1 MGARPARIRRVK
13 TVKHKSNAFTWLSR
27 QLGAKFGIGIITIV
41 PFAATIWILYEIF
54 VRIDDIL
61 QPFIEA
67 IWGHTIPG
75 AGFAITLILILL
87 AGFFASNFIGKRL
100 IQYAE
105 SAIPGM
111 PLFHQLY
118 SGIKQILESFSP
130 AAGTGRM
137 RTVLIEFPRK
147 GMKAIGFITNELRD
161 ESGKKLLFVF
171 IPNSP
176 NPTSGGFMEIVE
188 EEEIIRTNISIENA
202 FKTIFSA
209 GKVVPDEVV
218 DCLFPNGKPRVGN

>member
-1 MGARPARIRRVK
+1 MKR
-13 TVKHKSNAFTWLSR
+13 KSNAFRWLSG

-41 PFAATIWILYEIF
+41 PFAATVWILYWIF
-54 VRIDDIL
+54 VKIDDIL

-67 IWGHTIPG
+67 IWGNQIPG
-75 AGFAITLILILL
+75 VGFAATLVLILL
-87 AGFFASNFIGKRL
+87 VGFIASNVIGKRL

-118 SGIKQILESFSP
+118 SGIKQIMESFSP
-130 AAGTGRM
+130 TAGTSRM
-137 RTVLIEFPRK
+137 QAVLIEFPRK
-147 GMKAIGFITNELRD
+147 GMKAIGFITNEIHD
-161 ESGKKLLFVF
+161 ESGKKLFFVF

-188 EEEIIRTNISIENA
+188 EGELIRTNISIENA
-202 FKTIFSA
+202 FRTIFTA
-209 GKVVPDEVV
+209 GKVVPEEVA
-218 DCLFPNGKPRVGN
+218 DTLFFNNKPTTGS